1 MKCIRK
7 NGWDGERKAFKI
19 SDIRR
24 VSHIYVCC
32 DEQFS
37 LKKLSTKRMEMET
50 EDKINLKSE
59 FSLFKNWFSIFDF
72 HFPPFRRLFQSS
84 DILPILYHQFYI
96 NWTFYKITWKIT
108 KSNFQTQYQHFINFL
123 FFHYKMTTYFIKNG
137 RKSFFNSHT

>member
-59 FSLFKNWFSIFDF
+59 FSLFKN
-72 HFPPFRRLFQSS
+72 
-84 DILPILYHQFYI
+84 
-96 NWTFYKITWKIT
+96 
-108 KSNFQTQYQHFINFL
+108 
-123 FFHYKMTTYFIKNG
+123 
-137 RKSFFNSHT
+137 